1 MRIAE
6 LDSRFR
12 STWDV
17 RTIAH
22 VVNLGHETVAKVLRE
37 VRGPRPK
44 RAKPPHVRKTRFLKT
59 NVMWSMDFKELPGK
73 RCLIHTIDEASGYR
87 LGWKVCQTPTAEAA
101 LEHMKEVIQNTGKVP
116 LVWKFDHGPAFMS
129 RVLQTFLS
137 QNEVLPYPIPPRAP
151 WVQGRI
157 ERDHLEIQNWLNP
170 VEKQDLSWEA
180 LEQEIQEGM
189 LMLNFVKPR
198 ATLGFRTAAEVYHN
212 LDGFEEEKRES
223 FRRRVEQLKFQLGPK
238 GGERLHRKAVRA
250 ALQEFGLYQEWLDSP
265 SEAETVNT
273 SQLVKVAV

>member
-1 MRIAE
+1 ME
-6 LDSRFR
+6 LDRRFR

-22 VVNLGHETVAKVLRE
+22 VVNLSHETVAKVLRE
-37 VRGPRPK
+37 ERGPRPK
-44 RAKPPHVRKTRFLKT
+44 RVKPPHVRKTRFLKAD
-59 NVMWSMDFKELPGK
+59 VMWSMDFKELPGK

-87 LGWKVCQTPTAEAA
+87 LGWKVCQTPTAMAA
-101 LEHMKEVIQNTGKVP
+101 LEHMREIIQNTGKVP

-129 RVLQTFLS
+129 RVLQAFLS
-137 QNEVLPYPIPPRAP
+137 QHEVLPYPIPPRAP

-170 VEKQDLSWEA
+170 VENQGLSQEA

-198 ATLGFRTAAEVYHN
+198 ATLNFKTAAEVYHN
-212 LDGFEEEKRES
+212 LPGFEEENRDS
-223 FRRRVEQLKFQLGPK
+223 FRARVEQLKFQLGPK
-238 GGERLHRKAVRA
+238 GGERLHRKAVRI

-265 SEAETVNT
+265 SVAKTVNT
-273 SQLVKVAV
+273 FQLAEVAV